1 MIRVVHTADTHLG
14 YRQYH
19 KAEREDDFK
28 QAFIDVIEYAIENDV
43 NAVVHGGDLFHNSQP
58 GTDPFMVAI
67 EQLQRLKAAGIPF
80 LSVVGNHD
88 GQSSGPEWLDIL
100 QTMGLVTRLD
110 NDPVDVGGVSFYGL
124 DHKTRSERQ
133 SLSYNFTDSDYSNTV
148 LVAHGLFDPLS
159 VTADG
164 HGWDLREVLS
174 DSNIAFDAVLLGDDH
189 TPNTKEVAG
198 AVASYPGSTD
208 RTASDQEA
216 TRGFNDI
223 TIGDDEVDVTHEK
236 LDTRPFHRFT
246 VELDDD
252 DGLAKVKRA
261 IDARDVSNAC
271 IFITVV
277 GEGDSFTVKA
287 VEEHALDN
295 GAFLCRVR
303 DTREFDN
310 TEQEAEVNFAD
321 PDAAL
326 TDALDDMPLSDA
338 ALEITDIVRD
348 DSTIPDS
355 RLKSHSQDRL
365 SETVE
370 DNPDAFNRPVNNS
383 PDDSAGNTLTE
394 DQSQSNSE
402 SEDEDEGSDSSSSWG
417 EHWEEHAESFG

>member
-236 LDTRPFHRFT
+236 LDT
-246 VELDDD
+246 
-252 DGLAKVKRA
+252 
-261 IDARDVSNAC
+261 
-271 IFITVV
+271 
-277 GEGDSFTVKA
+277 
-287 VEEHALDN
+287 
-295 GAFLCRVR
+295 
-303 DTREFDN
+303 
-310 TEQEAEVNFAD
+310 
-321 PDAAL
+321 
-326 TDALDDMPLSDA
+326 
-338 ALEITDIVRD
+338 
-348 DSTIPDS
+348 
-355 RLKSHSQDRL
+355 
-365 SETVE
+365 
-370 DNPDAFNRPVNNS
+370 PV
-383 PDDSAGNTLTE
+383 PPIHG
-394 DQSQSNSE
+394 
-402 SEDEDEGSDSSSSWG
+402 
-417 EHWEEHAESFG
+417 